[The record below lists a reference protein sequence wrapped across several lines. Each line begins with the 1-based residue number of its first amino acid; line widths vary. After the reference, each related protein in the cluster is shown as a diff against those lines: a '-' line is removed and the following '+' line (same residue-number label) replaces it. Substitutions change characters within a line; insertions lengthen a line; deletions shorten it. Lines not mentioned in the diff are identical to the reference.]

1 MFSYIE
7 WRMKMEKVEMKISDA
22 AELFKI
28 LGDTSRL
35 SMVAM
40 MNKKECCVCDF
51 TECFGMSQ
59 PAVSQHLKK
68 LRSLGLIKAR
78 RDGYWTYLSL
88 DEKSVYYDMLPSLIS
103 SIPEMDTQ
111 IDRLFS
117 KCEGASCC

>member
-1 MFSYIE
+1 
-7 WRMKMEKVEMKISDA
+7 MEKIKSNISET

-40 MNKKECCVCDF
+40 MNRKECCVCDF

-68 LRSLGLIKAR
+68 LRNIGLVKAR

-88 DEKSVYYDMLPSLIS
+88 DEESRFYDMVPYLIGA
-103 SIPEMDTQ
+103 IPEIDEHV
-111 IDRLFS
+111 DRLFS
-117 KCEGASCC
+117 KCEEVSCC

>member
-1 MFSYIE
+1 
-7 WRMKMEKVEMKISDA
+7 MEKVKLNISDT

-40 MNKKECCVCDF
+40 MNKRECCVCDF

-68 LRSLGLIKAR
+68 LRDIGLIKAR
-78 RDGYWTYLSL
+78 RDGYWTHLSL
-88 DEKSVYYDMLPSLIS
+88 DETSEYYEMIPSLLAA
-103 SIPEMDTQ
+103 IPEIGMQVDQ
-111 IDRLFS
+111 LIS
-117 KCEGASCC
+117 ACEGESCC

>member
-7 WRMKMEKVEMKISDA
+7 WRMRMEKVEMKISDA

-103 SIPEMDTQ
+103 SIRKWIHRSTGCFQ
-111 IDRLFS
+111 NV
-117 KCEGASCC
+117 KG

>member
-51 TECFGMSQ
+51 TECFGMSEPAFEETAQ
-59 PAVSQHLKK
+59 PRADQSQKGRIL
-68 LRSLGLIKAR
+68 
-78 RDGYWTYLSL
+78 DLS
-88 DEKSVYYDMLPSLIS
+88 V
-103 SIPEMDTQ
+103 T
-111 IDRLFS
+111 R
-117 KCEGASCC
+117 

>member
-1 MFSYIE
+1 
-7 WRMKMEKVEMKISDA
+7 MEKIKSNISET

-40 MNKKECCVCDF
+40 MNRKECCVCDF

-68 LRSLGLIKAR
+68 LRNIGLVKAR

-88 DEKSVYYDMLPSLIS
+88 DEESRFYDMVPYLIRAV
-103 SIPEMDTQ
+103 PG
-111 IDRLFS
+111 IDEHIDQLFS
-117 KCEGASCC
+117 KCEGVSCC